1 MDITFRDV
9 MSTIPSS
16 VSILATY
23 DGTLHS
29 ACTVSSIVSVSISDQ
44 NPEILFVLKKNS
56 VTGEEIQK
64 NRFFS
69 VSVLNNSQ
77 IEVAD
82 FYSKPRDMNL
92 RVDRTIWNIVNSNF
106 MQLKDSKAFMECEF
120 LTIYK
125 AHLADIYVAKI
136 LDYKLNKLISSLI
149 YNERKFGS
157 FLPNSYN

>member
-1 MDITFRDV
+1 

-23 DGTLHS
+23 DGMVHS
-29 ACTVSSIVSVSISDQ
+29 ACTISSVVSVSISDQ

-64 NRFFS
+64 NTNFS
-69 VSVLNNSQ
+69 ISTLSNLQVR
-77 IEVAD
+77 VAD
-82 FYSKPRDMNL
+82 FYSKPRNMNL
-92 RVDRTIWNIVNSNF
+92 IVDKKIWNIRNSNF
-106 MQLKDSKAFMECEF
+106 IELNDSKAFMECEL

-136 LDYKLNKLISSLI
+136 LDYKVNKHLSSLI
-149 YNERKFGS
+149 YNERKYGS
-157 FLPNSYN
+157 FHPNSQT